1 MLDVRLVDLLETFHL
16 DQSDDALKLAAEVG
30 RQGPKL
36 LGCILVDDNN
46 TPVSHVL
53 TSYMMLTA
61 PNKPLK
67 PSHSALPTPPHASGA
82 GLRTPPAR

>member
-46 TPVSHVL
+46 TPVSQCANIIYDVDG
-53 TSYMMLTA
+53 TEQA
-61 PNKPLK
+61 P
-67 PSHSALPTPPHASGA
+67 
-82 GLRTPPAR
+82 